1 MILVYNFLQILFLA
15 IGLPLLVPLVLI
27 RRKYRGRIMTRLGL
41 SPAGIIPASPPGRGK
56 IIWIHAL
63 SVGEVT
69 SALPLVR
76 GIRESVPTAVI
87 IFSTATRTGMAVA
100 QQYIRPFADQ
110 VVPAPLDLLFAV
122 NRYIR
127 TIRPDLFILVE
138 SDFWPNWL
146 NQLQKHN
153 VPAILVNGRM
163 SDRSFRR
170 YQHFGFFFKPIFR
183 CLTLLSMQTEEG
195 AAQMRL
201 LGLPGQRILSLGN
214 LKYDTA
220 APTAHKTENRQEAW
234 RQAAPNIIEDSIVWL
249 CGSTHRGEEEI
260 ILDTYASLRTGID
273 RLALIIAPRDIGRSK
288 EIMHLAETR
297 GLRAGRRTA
306 PPERRPGRMLILD
319 TIGELASFY
328 RLTRVAFIGGS
339 LVARGGHNPLEAAA
353 HGVPVLFGPHME
365 DFREIA
371 RDLVQCGGGATVS
384 SAAEL
389 TVAVQRILDD
399 DRVRASMSAAAAGLV
414 AANKG
419 VVARHLH
426 EIERLLGKP
435 AGAP

>member
-1 MILVYNFLQILFLA
+1 MIFVYNFLQILFLV
-15 IGLPLLVPLVLI
+15 IGLPLLVPLVLG
-27 RRKYRGRIMTRLGL
+27 RRKYRGRIMTRLGFG
-41 SPAGIIPASPPGRGK
+41 PAGLLAAGPPGRGK

-76 GIRESVPTAVI
+76 GIRERMPTVVI
-87 IFSTATRTGMAVA
+87 IFSAATRTGMEVA
-100 QQYIRPFADQ
+100 KQYIKPFVDQ

-146 NQLQKHN
+146 HQLRKYN
-153 VPAILVNGRM
+153 IPAMLVNGRM

-170 YQHFGFFFKPIFR
+170 YRRFGFFFKPMFR

-195 AAQMRL
+195 AAQMRQ

-220 APTAHKTENRQEAW
+220 PAVQQTEDRQEAW
-234 RQAAPNIIEDSIVWL
+234 RQAAPNIIEDSIVWI

-260 ILDTYASLRTGID
+260 ILDTYASLKTGIA
-273 RLALIIAPRDIGRSK
+273 RLALIIAPRDIGRSR
-288 EIMHLAETR
+288 EIMRLAETR

-306 PPERRPGRMLILD
+306 PPERPGRLLILD

-328 RLTRVAFIGGS
+328 RLARVAFIGGS
-339 LVARGGHNPLEAAA
+339 LVAQGGHNPLEAAA

-371 RDLVQCGGGATVS
+371 RDLVQCGGAITVNS
-384 SAAEL
+384 KAEL
-389 TVAVQRILDD
+389 TAAVQRILGD
-399 DRVRASMSAAAAGLV
+399 DRVRATMSAAAAGLV
-414 AANKG
+414 AANAG

-426 EIERLLGKP
+426 EIERLLNNPSGTP
-435 AGAP
+435 

>member
-1 MILVYNFLQILFLA
+1 MIFVYNFLQILFLA
-15 IGLPLLVPLVLI
+15 LGLPLLVPLVLI
-27 RRKYRGRIMTRLGL
+27 RRKYRGRIMTRLGF
-41 SPAGIIPASPPGRGK
+41 SPAKVLAAGPPGRGK

-76 GIRESVPTAVI
+76 GIRERMPTAVI
-87 IFSTATRTGMAVA
+87 IFSAATRTGMEVA
-100 QQYIRPFADQ
+100 EQYIRPFADQ

-127 TIRPDLFILVE
+127 TIRPDLFILIE

-146 NQLQKHN
+146 NQLRKHDI
-153 VPAILVNGRM
+153 PAMLVNGRM

-170 YQHFGFFFKPIFR
+170 YRRFGLFFKPMFR
-183 CLTLLSMQTEEG
+183 YLTLLSMQTEEG
-195 AAQMRL
+195 AAQMRQ

-220 APTAHKTENRQEAW
+220 PAAHKTEDRQEAW
-234 RQAAPNIIEDSIVWL
+234 RQAAPNITRDSIVWL

-260 ILDTYASLRTGID
+260 ILDAYAGLKTGTD
-273 RLALIIAPRDIGRSK
+273 RLALIIAPRDIGRSR
-288 EIMHLAETR
+288 EIMRLAETR

-306 PPERRPGRMLILD
+306 PPGRPGRMLILD

-328 RLTRVAFIGGS
+328 RLARVAFIGGS

-353 HGVPVLFGPHME
+353 CGVPVLFGPHME

>member
-1 MILVYNFLQILFLA
+1 MIFVYNFLQILLLA
-15 IGLPLLVPLVLI
+15 IGFPLLVPMVLI
-27 RRKYRGRIMTRLGL
+27 RRKYRGRIRTRLGFG
-41 SPAGIIPASPPGRGK
+41 PAKVLAAGPPGRGK
-56 IIWIHAL
+56 TIWIHAL

-76 GIRESVPTAVI
+76 GIRERMPTAVI
-87 IFSTATRTGMAVA
+87 IFSAATRTGMEVA
-100 QQYIRPFADQ
+100 KQYIQPFADQ

-127 TIRPDLFILVE
+127 TIRPDLFILIE

-146 NQLQKHN
+146 HQLRKHN
-153 VPAILVNGRM
+153 IPAMLVNGRM
-163 SDRSFRR
+163 SDRSFHR
-170 YQHFGFFFKPIFR
+170 YQRFGFFFKPMFR
-183 CLTLLSMQTEEG
+183 CLTLLSMQTKEG
-195 AAQMRL
+195 AAQMRQ

-220 APTAHKTENRQEAW
+220 PTAHKTEDRQEAW
-234 RQAAPNIIEDSIVWL
+234 RQVAPNVIGDSIIWI

-260 ILDTYASLRTGID
+260 ILDAYASLKTRIA
-273 RLALIIAPRDIGRSK
+273 RLALIIAPRDIGRSR
-288 EIMHLAETR
+288 EIMRLAETR

-306 PPERRPGRMLILD
+306 PPERPGRLLILD

-328 RLTRVAFIGGS
+328 RLALVAFIGGS

-371 RDLVQCGGGATVS
+371 RDLVQCGGATTVN

-389 TVAVQRILDD
+389 TRTMQRIVND

-414 AANKG
+414 AANAG
-419 VVARHLH
+419 VVARHLY
-426 EIERLLGKP
+426 EIERLLNKP
-435 AGAP
+435 SGPP

>member
-1 MILVYNFLQILFLA
+1 MIFVYNFLQILFLA

-27 RRKYRGRIMTRLGL
+27 RRKYRGRTMTRLGFI
-41 SPAGIIPASPPGRGK
+41 PAGIIPAPPPGRGK

-76 GIRESVPTAVI
+76 GIRESMPTAVI
-87 IFSTATRTGMAVA
+87 IFSAATRTGMEVA
-100 QQYIRPFADQ
+100 EQYIRPFADQ
-110 VVPAPLDLLFAV
+110 ITPAPLDLLFAV

-146 NQLQKHN
+146 NQLRRHN
-153 VPAILVNGRM
+153 IPAMLVNGRM
-163 SDRSFRR
+163 SDRSFRLYR
-170 YQHFGFFFKPIFR
+170 RFRFFFKPMFR

-195 AAQMRL
+195 AAQMRQ
-201 LGLPGQRILSLGN
+201 LGLPGQRILALGN
-214 LKYDTA
+214 LKYDTVQT
-220 APTAHKTENRQEAW
+220 APETEDRQDA
-234 RQAAPNIIEDSIVWL
+234 RRRAAPNIIEDSIVWV

-260 ILDTYASLRTGID
+260 ILDAYARLKAGTD
-273 RLALIIAPRDIGRSK
+273 RLALIIAPRDIGRSR
-288 EIMHLAETR
+288 EIMHLAEAR
-297 GLRAGRRTA
+297 GLQAGRRTA
-306 PPERRPGRMLILD
+306 PPERPGQMLILD

-328 RLTRVAFIGGS
+328 RLARVAFIGGS

-371 RDLVQCGGGATVS
+371 RDLVQCGG
-384 SAAEL
+384 AAIVNSEADL
-389 TVAVQRILDD
+389 TRAVQRILDD
-399 DRVRASMSAAAAGLV
+399 DRGRASMSAAAAGLV
-414 AANKG
+414 AANAG
-419 VVARHLH
+419 VVARHLQ
-426 EIERLLGKP
+426 EIERLLNKP
-435 AGAP
+435 SVVP

>member
-1 MILVYNFLQILFLA
+1 MIFVYNFLQILFLA
-15 IGLPLLVPLVLI
+15 IGFPLLVPLVLI
-27 RRKYRGRIMTRLGL
+27 RRKYRGRIRTRLGF
-41 SPAGIIPASPPGRGK
+41 SSAGTLAAPPPGRGK

-76 GIRESVPTAVI
+76 GTRERMPTAVI
-87 IFSTATRTGMAVA
+87 IFSTATRTGMEVA
-100 QQYIRPFADQ
+100 KQYIQPFADQ

-127 TIRPDLFILVE
+127 TIRPDLFILIE

-146 NQLQKHN
+146 HQLRKYN
-153 VPAILVNGRM
+153 IPAMLVNGRM

-170 YQHFGFFFKPIFR
+170 YRRFGFFFKPMFR
-183 CLTLLSMQTEEG
+183 CLTMLSMQTEEG
-195 AAQMRL
+195 AAQMRQ

-220 APTAHKTENRQEAW
+220 PAAHKTEDRQEAW
-234 RQAAPNIIEDSIVWL
+234 RQKAPNIIGDSIVWI

-260 ILDTYASLRTGID
+260 ILDAYASLKTGIA
-273 RLALIIAPRDIGRSK
+273 RLALIIAPRDIGRSR
-288 EIMHLAETR
+288 EIMRLAETR

-306 PPERRPGRMLILD
+306 PPERPGRLLILD

-328 RLTRVAFIGGS
+328 RLARVAFIGGS
-339 LVARGGHNPLEAAA
+339 LAARGGHNPLEAAA

-365 DFREIA
+365 DFQEIA
-371 RDLVQCGGGATVS
+371 RDLVQCGGATTVN

-389 TVAVQRILDD
+389 TRAVQRIVND

-414 AANKG
+414 AANAG

-426 EIERLLGKP
+426 EIERLLNNPSGTP
-435 AGAP
+435 

>member
-1 MILVYNFLQILFLA
+1 MIFVYNFLQILFLA
-15 IGLPLLVPLVLI
+15 IGFPLLVPLVLI
-27 RRKYRGRIMTRLGL
+27 RRKYRGRIMTRLGFG
-41 SPAGIIPASPPGRGK
+41 PAGTIAAPPPGRGK

-76 GIRESVPTAVI
+76 GIRENLPTAVI
-87 IFSTATRTGMAVA
+87 IFSAATRTGMEVA
-100 QQYIRPFADQ
+100 EQYIRPFADQ

-146 NQLQKHN
+146 NQLRKHN
-153 VPAILVNGRM
+153 IPAMLVNGRM
-163 SDRSFRR
+163 SDRSFRLYR
-170 YQHFGFFFKPIFR
+170 RCGFFFKPMFR
-183 CLTLLSMQTEEG
+183 CLTLLSMQTAEG
-195 AAQMRL
+195 AAQMRQ
-201 LGLPGQRILSLGN
+201 LGLPGPRILSLGN
-214 LKYDTA
+214 LKYDTVPA
-220 APTAHKTENRQEAW
+220 APETEDRQEAR
-234 RQAAPNIIEDSIVWL
+234 RQTAPNIIGDSIIWI

-260 ILDTYASLRTGID
+260 ILDAYAELKTGID
-273 RLALIIAPRDIGRSK
+273 RLALIIAPRDIGRSR

-306 PPERRPGRMLILD
+306 TSERPGRLLILD

-328 RLTRVAFIGGS
+328 RLARVAFIGGS

-371 RDLVQCGGGATVS
+371 RDLVQCGGAITVS
-384 SAAEL
+384 SEADL
-389 TVAVQRILDD
+389 TRAVQRILGD
-399 DRVRASMSAAAAGLV
+399 DRVRASMAKAAAGLV
-414 AANKG
+414 AANAG
-419 VVARHLH
+419 VVARHLQ
-426 EIERLLGKP
+426 EIESLLGKTS
-435 AGAP
+435 GAP

>member
-1 MILVYNFLQILFLA
+1 MILVYNFLQILFLV
-15 IGLPLLVPLVLI
+15 IGLPLLVPLVLS
-27 RRKYRGRIMTRLGL
+27 RRKYRGQITTRLGC
-41 SPAGIIPASPPGRGK
+41 SPAKILAVSPPGQGK

-76 GIRESVPTAVI
+76 GIRESLPTAVI
-87 IFSTATRTGMAVA
+87 IFSAATRTGMEVA
-100 QQYIRPFADQ
+100 EQYIRPFADQ

-146 NQLQKHN
+146 NQLKKHN
-153 VPAILVNGRM
+153 IPAMLVNGRM

-170 YQHFGFFFKPIFR
+170 YQRCGFFCKPMFR
-183 CLTLLSMQTEEG
+183 CLTLLSMQTAEG
-195 AAQMRL
+195 AAQMRQ

-214 LKYDTA
+214 LKYDTVPA
-220 APTAHKTENRQEAW
+220 APATDD
-234 RQAAPNIIEDSIVWL
+234 RQAAPNIIGDSIIWI

-260 ILDTYASLRTGID
+260 ILDAYAKLKTRTD
-273 RLALIIAPRDIGRSK
+273 RLALIIAPRDIGRSR
-288 EIMHLAETR
+288 EIMHLAGAR

-306 PPERRPGRMLILD
+306 PHERPGRLLVLD

-328 RLTRVAFIGGS
+328 RLARVAFIGGS
-339 LVARGGHNPLEAAA
+339 LVAQGGHNPLEAAA

-384 SAAEL
+384 SADEL
-389 TVAVQRILDD
+389 SRAVQRILDD
-399 DRVRASMSAAAAGLV
+399 DQVRASMSAAAAGLV
-414 AANKG
+414 AANAG

-426 EIERLLGKP
+426 EIERLLNKTTGVP
-435 AGAP
+435 WRPSR